1 MKSDKEE
8 TMMTAKLINVE
19 GSKIKIELTLELS
32 RSMLDTEI
40 NIQKGLNEV
49 GCIASKE
56 ALKYLDTDGS
66 PLKIGEE
73 IWKSKGEQPKEYQT
87 PYGEVIVNRHVY
99 QRSVGGKTYCP
110 LEREARIIITSTPLL
125 AKQVSSKM
133 SGMAGKEVKNDL
145 LENHGRK
152 VALSY
157 IQRLSEAVGSVV
169 QAKEEAWSYAPP
181 KEDSQIATV
190 GIGLDG
196 TCMLMCEDGYREAM
210 VGTVSLYDSEGER
223 QHTIYLGAAPEYGK
237 KSFLERLEREIERAK
252 NRYPEATLV
261 GIADGAES
269 NWKFLEKQTEEQI
282 LDFYHASGYL
292 GALAEAL
299 HPNTVSKQKEWLS
312 KNCRELKHEKG
323 KAGEL
328 LNLMKEVKEEKSHSK
343 NLTEKLQAAITY
355 YENHQHQMDYAEYL
369 EKKYPIGSG
378 VTEAACKTLVKQRLC
393 CSGMRWKEKGAGIIL
408 SLRALVLTKERWSQ
422 FWAKL
427 DQYGFPVEP

>member
-1 MKSDKEE
+1 
-8 TMMTAKLINVE
+8 MTAKLINIE
-19 GSKIKIELTLELS
+19 GSTVKIELTLELS

-40 NIQKGLNEV
+40 NIQKSLNEV

-73 IWKSKGEQPKEYQT
+73 TWKSKGEQPKEYQT
-87 PYGEVIVNRHVY
+87 PYGEVVVNRHVY

-110 LEREARIIITSTPLL
+110 LEREARIIVTSTPLF

-133 SGMAGKEVKNDL
+133 SNMAGKEVKNDL
-145 LENHGRK
+145 SENHGRL
-152 VALSY
+152 VAISC

-181 KEDSQIATV
+181 KEDTQIATV
-190 GIGLDG
+190 GVGLDG
-196 TCMLMCEDGYREAM
+196 TCMLICEDGYREAM
-210 VGTVSLYDSEGER
+210 VGSVSLYDSEGER

-252 NRYPEATLV
+252 KNYPEAKFV
-261 GIADGAES
+261 GIADGAET
-269 NWKFLEKQTEEQI
+269 NWKFLEKQTEEQV

-292 GALAEAL
+292 GAMAEAL
-299 HPNTVSKQKEWLS
+299 YPKNKRKQKEWLTE
-312 KNCRELKHEKG
+312 NCHKLKDEEG
-323 KAGEL
+323 SAGDL
-328 LNLMKEVKEEKSHSK
+328 LNQMKQLKQEKSHSK
-343 NLTEKLQAAITY
+343 NITDKLQAAITD
-355 YENHQHQMDYAEYL
+355 YENHQHQMNYSQYR

-378 VTEAACKTLVKQRLC
+378 VTEAACKTLIKQRLC
-393 CSGMRWKEKGAGIIL
+393 CSGMRWKKKGAGIIL

-427 DQYGFPVEP
+427 DQYGFPIES

>member
-1 MKSDKEE
+1 
-8 TMMTAKLINVE
+8 MMTAKLINVE

-73 IWKSKGEQPKEYQT
+73 TWKSKGEQPKEYQT

-99 QRSVGGKTYCP
+99 QRSIGGKTYCP
-110 LEREARIIITSTPLL
+110 LEREARIIITSTPLF

-145 LENHGRK
+145 AENHGRK

-157 IQRLSEAVGSVV
+157 IQRLSEAVGSIV

-181 KEDSQIATV
+181 KEEVQITTV

-196 TCMLMCEDGYREAM
+196 TCMLICEDGYREAM
-210 VGTVSLYDSEGER
+210 VGSISLYDSEGER

-237 KSFLERLEREIERAK
+237 KSFLTRLEREIERVK
-252 NRYPEATLV
+252 KRYPGAKLV

-299 HPNTVSKQKEWLS
+299 HPNTVSKQKEWLT
-312 KNCRELKHEKG
+312 KNCRELKYEKG
-323 KAGEL
+323 KAAEL
-328 LNLMKEVKEEKSHSK
+328 LNLMKEVKQEKSHSK

-355 YENHQHQMDYAEYL
+355 YENHQHQMDYAEYI